1 MDIGFVWDENKYQQ
15 VMADHNVRFYEVV
28 SALDD
33 PQGYEMPDP
42 AGYVERWM
50 WVGKTVHDRVLVV
63 IYSEEE
69 LPLYRII
76 TAFEAEGSW
85 RHAYDQRPGV

>member
-33 PQGYEMPDP
+33 Q
-42 AGYVERWM
+42 
-50 WVGKTVHDRVLVV
+50 
-63 IYSEEE
+63 
-69 LPLYRII
+69 
-76 TAFEAEGSW
+76 
-85 RHAYDQRPGV
+85 

>member
-33 PQGYEMPDP
+33 PHGYEMPDP
-42 AGYVERWM
+42 AGHVDRWM
-50 WVGKTVHDRVLVV
+50 
-63 IYSEEE
+63 
-69 LPLYRII
+69 
-76 TAFEAEGSW
+76 
-85 RHAYDQRPGV
+85 